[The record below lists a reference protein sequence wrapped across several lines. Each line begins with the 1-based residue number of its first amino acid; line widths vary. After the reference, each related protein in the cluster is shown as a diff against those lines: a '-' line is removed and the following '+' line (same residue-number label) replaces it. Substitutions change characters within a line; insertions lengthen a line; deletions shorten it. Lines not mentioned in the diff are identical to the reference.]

1 MIAISPQQTRKK
13 ENASQRGANDHD
25 DEIGISQKALPI
37 KDIKAKESGDAK
49 TKAKPAQLV
58 GEAGIDAP
66 EMDALVF
73 LFLRHD
79 QRIQQASFFVPKE
92 KGEFALSYSSILSKS
107 DAGCLHS
114 GQTKSA
120 GKVSPQ

>member
-1 MIAISPQQTRKK
+1 MIAISPQYARKK
-13 ENASQRGANDHD
+13 ENACKRSAEDHD
-25 DEIGISQKALPI
+25 DKIGISQKTLPI
-37 KDIKAKESGDAK
+37 KNIKAKESGDAK

-66 EMDALVF
+66 EMDALIF
-73 LFLRHD
+73 FFLRHD